1 MMEAIDYEKMYKNMR
16 SRASLESKAI
26 KKMMFYNYLNDNIP
40 SVVIDCRKDYEQNKK
55 IENGVLINS
64 FHISNFSALGVTIKS
79 GFRLILILEDTQ
91 DLKTSE
97 ELEKI
102 RLYIKEEDKIEKGVY
117 FIKNANY
124 QDFCENFKC
133 FLIYDNSDTF
143 QINLAR
149 TKFPYLIL
157 DNLIYIG
164 NFFNSKNLHQ
174 MKCLKIN
181 SVICLLKEEDTELKK
196 MLPNFNFVSV
206 DEENHSEIDFHEI
219 LDIIE
224 SEISSNKNPILI
236 YCFSGQTVS
245 LAVGIAFLMKSK
257 KFSLEFA
264 TAYMMKICSDLK
276 IPTWLYTQLQRLD
289 LKKIKENKEN
299 IENVNV

>member
-55 IENGVLINS
+55 IENGVLGLINS

-117 FIKNANY
+117 FIIRRKIRKL
-124 QDFCENFKC
+124 EK
-133 FLIYDNSDTF
+133 
-143 QINLAR
+143 
-149 TKFPYLIL
+149 LIL
-157 DNLIYIG
+157 Y
-164 NFFNSKNLHQ
+164 
-174 MKCLKIN
+174 
-181 SVICLLKEEDTELKK
+181 K
-196 MLPNFNFVSV
+196 M
-206 DEENHSEIDFHEI
+206 
-219 LDIIE
+219 
-224 SEISSNKNPILI
+224 
-236 YCFSGQTVS
+236 
-245 LAVGIAFLMKSK
+245 
-257 KFSLEFA
+257 
-264 TAYMMKICSDLK
+264 SDLK
-276 IPTWLYTQLQRLD
+276 KRKRYVLGRSNFSDNSEKDKNIPLS
-289 LKKIKENKEN
+289 
-299 IENVNV
+299 